1 MLRGQRGQ
9 TAAEYMGILLLV
21 AAMIAAIFTLDLPSK
36 LRHEVN
42 AAVCQIIGGDCD
54 SSPKAATKTPG
65 DADDDGIS
73 DADERRL
80 GTDPASTD
88 SDRDGI
94 PDGREIELGTDP
106 ANADS
111 DGDGVPDRQEANSGG
126 KLDPTSADSDG
137 DGLSDGEE
145 LALGT
150 NPASKDSDGFDTIG
164 DGLTDA
170 QEVALGTDPNN
181 FDSDGDGNPDGY
193 EVERG
198 DDPTKDGRPLYSKAF
213 DAFVLDDPVSLLLP
227 TGPVA
232 KALGKGFERFAV
244 AMKGAYKALREAK
257 TLEEA
262 AKARREILAVWRDRF
277 KKPDGSPRPAATP
290 PPSSA
295 DPERQKLLQR
305 LHDDMVSKKRRDEL
319 ATDPET
325 GYTITPDSI
334 READDALALE
344 KEGRIPEVSR
354 ADGNLRSNEH
364 GADFIAKNGRLYD
377 HKVATSERGPFDAKA
392 FMGKLLERDIPNGET
407 IILNR
412 QNLDA
417 AGLRSLL
424 HEIDAHGLRSRFIF
438 YPDL

>member
-21 AAMIAAIFTLDLPSK
+21 AAIVAAIFTLDLPGK
-36 LRHEVN
+36 LRHEVD
-42 AAVCQIIGGDCD
+42 AAVCQIIGGDCH
-54 SSPKAATKTPG
+54 SSPVAASKTPG
-65 DADDDGIS
+65 DADGDGVS

-88 SDRDGI
+88 SDGDGI

-111 DGDGVPDRQEANSGG
+111 DGDGVPDRREADSGG
-126 KLDPTSADSDG
+126 KLDPTSSDSDG

-150 NPASKDSDGFDTIG
+150 NPASKDSDGFDTVG

-277 KKPDGSPRPAATP
+277 K
-290 PPSSA
+290 
-295 DPERQKLLQR
+295 
-305 LHDDMVSKKRRDEL
+305 
-319 ATDPET
+319 
-325 GYTITPDSI
+325 IC
-334 READDALALE
+334 DDAC
-344 KEGRIPEVSR
+344 
-354 ADGNLRSNEH
+354 
-364 GADFIAKNGRLYD
+364 
-377 HKVATSERGPFDAKA
+377 
-392 FMGKLLERDIPNGET
+392 
-407 IILNR
+407 
-412 QNLDA
+412 
-417 AGLRSLL
+417 
-424 HEIDAHGLRSRFIF
+424 
-438 YPDL
+438 